1 MEQPPLLHHRDASGE
16 TKSPTQYC
24 LSSSV
29 SLGSPWWAPTYAASL
44 GSQTPRCVSGT
55 GLISCARDTFYS
67 GGTSWGL
74 FIHLPGITMLR
85 VWLHP
90 EYTRINCINFNPHP
104 LKGMIPQDPASLGE
118 EAAVLIRWSLLQLFN
133 SREVLLL
140 RYFLLPHLYT
150 LFALQTLTGST
161 VARPVWHEFP
171 QDSFALGLDTQFLLG
186 SSLMVC
192 PVLKEALTSRECY
205 FPKGIWYEGF
215 DLRSRPGNSD
225 IFWCIGALGAAQC

>member
-90 EYTRINCINFNPHP
+90 EYTRKNCINFNPHP
-104 LKGMIPQDPASLGE
+104 LKGMIAQDPASLGE
-118 EAAVLIRWSLLQLFN
+118 EAAVLIRWSFFLQRFFSIPGRFSCFATSSFPISTPSLLCK
-133 SREVLLL
+133 
-140 RYFLLPHLYT
+140 H
-150 LFALQTLTGST
+150 
-161 VARPVWHEFP
+161 
-171 QDSFALGLDTQFLLG
+171 
-186 SSLMVC
+186 
-192 PVLKEALTSRECY
+192 
-205 FPKGIWYEGF
+205 
-215 DLRSRPGNSD
+215 
-225 IFWCIGALGAAQC
+225 